1 MHLHGVGV
9 SQFRHHPPVVKIA
22 ARGAIMNIG
31 DQKRKVHDGRMW
43 KEARGNPPE
52 KEQKN
57 GPLLAV
63 K

>member
-1 MHLHGVGV
+1 
-9 SQFRHHPPVVKIA
+9 
-22 ARGAIMNIG
+22 MNIG